1 MSVPPALLDTLLVAL
16 MLFMTYVLTSEGA
29 WGATLMFF
37 NVLFGGLI
45 AFNFYEPLADLVD
58 STGVGWGFSDMVA
71 MMLIFCAS
79 VLLLRLATESLA
91 PASVRFPNPVYQ
103 VTRLVFSLATTV
115 LTFSII
121 LLAFQAAPVHK
132 KVFGYIDYQSKPPFG
147 MGFDHGWLSFFQYTM
162 GDIFAR
168 YGSGV
173 RDPYSTYGK
182 TGNQYMQVHLFDP
195 RGRWLLD
202 RQEARPYGEGPILEE
217 SGGGGEGAPT
227 GGEAGA
233 GGAGQPGAGPAG
245 SRPIGG
251 AVAPTAG
258 LGQPN

>member
-45 AFNFYEPLADLVD
+45 AFNFYEPLADLID
-58 STGVGWGFSDMVA
+58 STGIGWGFSDTLA

-91 PASVRFPNPVYQ
+91 PAMVRFPNPIYHL
-103 VTRLVFSLATTV
+103 TRLVFAFATTLV
-115 LTFSII
+115 TFAII
-121 LLAFQAAPVHK
+121 LLAFHAAPVHK
-132 KVFGYIDYQSKPPFG
+132 NIFGYINYNTKPPFG
-147 MGFDHGWLSFFQYTM
+147 MGVDHAWLGFFQYTT

-168 YGSGV
+168 YGTGA

-182 TGNQYMQVHLFDP
+182 SGSQLMQVHLFDP
-195 RGRWLLD
+195 KGRWLID
-202 RQEARPYGEGPILEE
+202 KQELRPYGEGAILDEGG
-217 SGGGGEGAPT
+217 SGGGGG
-227 GGEAGA
+227 GGESAA
-233 GGAGQPGAGPAG
+233 PAAPEG
-245 SRPIGG
+245 TTTSRPIGG
-251 AVAPTAG
+251 SVAPVAP
-258 LGQPN
+258 LGTPQ

>member
-1 MSVPPALLDTLLVAL
+1 MPSALIDALLVAM

-45 AFNFYEPLADLVD
+45 AFNFFEPLADLID
-58 STGVGWGFSDMVA
+58 STGIGWSFSETLA

-79 VLLLRLATESLA
+79 VLLLRLATETLA
-91 PASVRFPNPVYQ
+91 PVAVRFPNPIYQ
-103 VTRLVFSLATTV
+103 LTRLFFGFATTV
-115 LTFSII
+115 VTFAII
-121 LLAFQAAPVHK
+121 LLAFHAAPVHK
-132 KVFGYIDYQSKPPFG
+132 KIFGAIDYNTKPPFG
-147 MGFDHGWLSFFQYTM
+147 MGIDHGWLGFFQFTT

-168 YGSGV
+168 YGVGG

-182 TGNQYMQVHLFDP
+182 TGSQFARVQLFDP

-202 RQEARPYGEGPILEE
+202 KQEARPYGEGAILEDG
-217 SGGGGEGAPT
+217 SGGGGDAPKGDAAPPQ
-227 GGEAGA
+227 GG
-233 GGAGQPGAGPAG
+233 GQPGAPTG

-251 AVAPTAG
+251 PVAPTAG